1 MPDLNSLPPSPRY
14 PQESQVAAQ
23 AHAHLPAST
32 TASGSPATM
41 TSPSAQHVV
50 PSALN
55 ILPSNQ
61 AAVISPP
68 TSAPSQQV
76 SGPPPGRQSLSS
88 RTSWQSLHGGNTDL
102 NTSGLIP
109 IRHPR
114 PMTAAQL
121 HNELE
126 QENEAVVN
134 RLTRELSLL
143 RAAQN
148 ASVISNTSSTSAH
161 GDCIV
166 DQHAH
171 PLTSPVYPIPISPAA
186 SRRHHRA
193 ASNASMRSQTAG
205 SISTSYEARRSSAI
219 PLSRQGSSASR
230 RSRTDSPGPHS
241 IALADSTLAYLQQQ
255 RNPLPTSVPP
265 MMGATGS
272 LPDQVSPALLPVTPR
287 YEETALYRAELEA
300 AKRENDAL
308 KRRIRE
314 LERMVRNRRPSDA
327 SRQRSESVSTTA
339 SINPTI
345 GSGIGV
351 APPREPIHIH
361 THPSHH
367 GQPPSTSTSATPA
380 SALSQ
385 PLPSS
390 PRPAPVRQTSA
401 SGSIAVGVPEE
412 EVKVG
417 ESATN
422 AGLS

>member
-1 MPDLNSLPPSPRY
+1 MA
-14 PQESQVAAQ
+14 SQ
-23 AHAHLPAST
+23 PA
-32 TASGSPATM
+32 
-41 TSPSAQHVV
+41 PSAV
-50 PSALN
+50 PAALN

-61 AAVISPP
+61 AAVISSP
-68 TSAPSQQV
+68 TSAPSQHMA
-76 SGPPPGRQSLSS
+76 GPPPGRQSLSS
-88 RTSWQSLHGGNTDL
+88 RTSWQSLHGGNADL
-102 NTSGLIP
+102 NISGPVP

-121 HNELE
+121 HSELE

-161 GDCIV
+161 GDCII
-166 DQHAH
+166 DPHAH
-171 PLTSPVYPIPISPAA
+171 PLASPVHPIPISPVA
-186 SRRHHRA
+186 SRRHQRA
-193 ASNASMRSQTAG
+193 TSNASLRSQTAG
-205 SISTSYEARRSSAI
+205 SFSASYEARRGAAI

-230 RSRTDSPGPHS
+230 RSRNNSPGPHTMGP
-241 IALADSTLAYLQQQ
+241 ADSTLAYLQQQ
-255 RNPLPTSVPP
+255 RNPVPTSAPMP

-287 YEETALYRAELEA
+287 YEETAFYRAELES

-314 LERMVRNRRPSDA
+314 LERMVRSRRPSDA
-327 SRQRSESVSTTA
+327 SRPRSESVSTTA
-339 SINPTI
+339 SIAPAI

-351 APPREPIHIH
+351 APPRETAHAH
-361 THPSHH
+361 AHH
-367 GQPPSTSTSATPA
+367 AHATSTAAPLSAATPV
-380 SALSQ
+380 STVSQ
-385 PLPSS
+385 LPVS
-390 PRPAPVRQTSA
+390 PRPTPVRQASA
-401 SGSIAVGVPEE
+401 TGSIAVGVPEE

-417 ESATN
+417 ESATS